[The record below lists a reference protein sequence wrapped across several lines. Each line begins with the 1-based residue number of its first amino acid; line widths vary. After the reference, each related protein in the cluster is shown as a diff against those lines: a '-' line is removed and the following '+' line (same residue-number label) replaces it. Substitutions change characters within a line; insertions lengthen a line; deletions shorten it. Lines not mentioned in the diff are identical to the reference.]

1 MTLWTCDDRRE
12 RSAFEE
18 AGMAGTHMGDATME
32 KSVTTT
38 ALCRAYVVD
47 LFPIAGTDMYI
58 SLRAV
63 LTMLRYSSVLCFDA
77 DRR

>member
-1 MTLWTCDDRRE
+1 
-12 RSAFEE
+12 
-18 AGMAGTHMGDATME
+18 MGDATME
-32 KSVTTT
+32 KSVNTT
-38 ALCRAYVVD
+38 ALCKAYVVD

-63 LTMLRYSSVLCFDA
+63 LTMLRYSFVLCFDA